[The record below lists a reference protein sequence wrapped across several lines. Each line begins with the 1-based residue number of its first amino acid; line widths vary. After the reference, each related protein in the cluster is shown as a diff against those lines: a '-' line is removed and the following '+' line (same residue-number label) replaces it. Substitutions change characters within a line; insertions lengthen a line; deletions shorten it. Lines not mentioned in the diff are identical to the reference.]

1 MNKNIKQNY
10 FLQVKK
16 ILDKV
21 EKSTDAASH
30 FRCIVLMGDTQE
42 KNAYSFIHAPTE
54 DLKNLILS
62 AMRNSEQFLYAA
74 ACAFQQYDK
83 ELSEKSKSETNNNNN
98 NEENQIQK
106 D

>member
-16 ILDKV
+16 ILNKV
-21 EKSTDAASH
+21 ETSADAASH

-42 KNAYSFIHAPTE
+42 KDAYSFMHAPTE

-62 AMRNSEQFLYAA
+62 AMRNSEQFVYAA

-83 ELSEKSKSETNNNNN
+83 ELSEKSKTNNNNN